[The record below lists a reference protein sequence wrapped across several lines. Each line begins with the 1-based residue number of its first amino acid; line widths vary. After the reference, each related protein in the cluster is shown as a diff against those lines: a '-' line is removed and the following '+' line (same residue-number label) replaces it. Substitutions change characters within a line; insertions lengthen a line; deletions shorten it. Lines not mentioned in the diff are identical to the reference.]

1 MVNKKSFSTLY
12 PPSRLIGL
20 LVHGLI
26 YAKGRPR
33 ELLSATLVLG
43 VAGIVGIYLIMTAD
57 LILLFFSLVGAA
69 IFIFCLPFILTNI
82 KIPAS
87 AEDEDD
93 SLSILGQRNGPEGYG
108 TYVLGV
114 RIFNDDE

>member
-12 PPSRLIGL
+12 RPSRLIGL

-87 AEDEDD
+87 AEDEGDD
-93 SLSILGQRNGPEGYG
+93 GLVKRYGYQGYG
-108 TYVLGV
+108 FYNILGV
-114 RIFNDDE
+114 RMFNDDDD